1 MFKSSGKK
9 GKVQQMK
16 KDTKEESVWYVA
28 RIKAAK
34 ENRNLRSRESAS
46 EILMMH
52 PSTLA
57 DYELG
62 VTKRIPPE
70 SVELMSTAYHAP
82 ELRNYYCKHIC
93 PLGADIPEIND
104 IEDLDRLTVKAVAIF
119 RNLGNVQDQL
129 ITITEDGVISEDEKP
144 RMQFIIDTLDKVS
157 SVAQSL
163 KCWAE
168 RNIGG
173 TNYARTNGYRDR
185 NV

>member
-1 MFKSSGKK
+1 
-9 GKVQQMK
+9 MK
-16 KDTKEESVWYVA
+16 KDAKEESVWYVA

-104 IEDLDRLTVKAVAIF
+104 IEDLDRLTIKAVAIF
-119 RNLGNVQDQL
+119 RNLGN
-129 ITITEDGVISEDEKP
+129 GVISEDERP